1 MFYNTYKLL
10 AVNIFIF
17 ATIAVAGFYGYLT
30 SFFINDVT
38 HISYILAFIMFIN
51 VVLCIWDSY
60 QTEKEAWN
68 SSSPAISK
76 YLHYIVGQLFYIGI
90 LGTVLGFSKVIMSI
104 QDLSD
109 VQKVLHLMAQGSL
122 TLFNTTAIGLISYLW
137 TRMNNFIV
145 EGE

>member
-1 MFYNTYKLL
+1 MFNTTYKLL
-10 AVNIFIF
+10 TVNIFIF
-17 ATIAVAGFYGYLT
+17 ALIAIGGFYGYLKP
-30 SFFINDVT
+30 FFANDVT
-38 HISYILAFIMFIN
+38 HISYFLAFIMFSN
-51 VVLCIWDSY
+51 VILCIWDSY
-60 QTEKEAWN
+60 TTEREAWG
-68 SSSPAISK
+68 SSNPVIVN

-137 TRMNNFIV
+137 TRLNNFIV